1 MDHPAPS
8 YYSNYGC
15 DDSQKQTRKG
25 KIGMRKLCTL
35 VLFLILCFAISTHPL
50 VGASSELW
58 SQTYGGEYDDV
69 AYELVETSDGGYAL
83 AGYKAYSSYP
93 RFFERQPDF
102 LLVKTDENGNIEWNQ
117 TYGGADGEIANSLIK
132 TSDGGYAL
140 GGGTSPFG
148 GTADLWLVKTDESG
162 NMEWNKTYGGAQ
174 DDRAQSLIETSDGGY
189 ALAGSTESF
198 GAGSYDFWL
207 VKVDESGNFEWNK
220 TYGGTHDDLAY
231 SLLETSDGGYALAGF
246 THSFGVGFYNF
257 WLVKTDENG
266 NIMWNQTYGGIGYN
280 QAYSLVETSDG
291 GYAVAGYTNSYGPDD
306 DDFWLVKTDG
316 FGNMEWNRTYGG
328 ADHEFAFSLVEASEG
343 GYALTGYTDSF
354 GAGGYDF
361 WLVKTDENGNI
372 MWNQTY
378 GGEYDEFAY
387 SLVKTSDGGYAIAGK
402 TNVAHGEY
410 TDFWLVKTDANGIPE
425 FPSWII
431 LPLLI
436 VATVVVTI
444 AKKKLLRKRLE

>member
-1 MDHPAPS
+1 
-8 YYSNYGC
+8 
-15 DDSQKQTRKG
+15 
-25 KIGMRKLCTL
+25 MRKLCTL

-266 NIMWNQTYGGIGYN
+266 NIMWNQTYGG
-280 QAYSLVETSDG
+280 
-291 GYAVAGYTNSYGPDD
+291 
-306 DDFWLVKTDG
+306 
-316 FGNMEWNRTYGG
+316 
-328 ADHEFAFSLVEASEG
+328 
-343 GYALTGYTDSF
+343 
-354 GAGGYDF
+354 
-361 WLVKTDENGNI
+361 
-372 MWNQTY
+372 
-378 GGEYDEFAY
+378 EYDEFAY

-431 LPLLI
+431 LPLL
-436 VATVVVTI
+436 VTATLAVI
-444 AKKKLLRKRLE
+444 ICRNRLGKKFD